1 MWEKN
6 CIKLTWT
13 RQILYKKNQ
22 FARFS
27 ELIKRKLIEKFD
39 KEYF

>member
-6 CIKLTWT
+6 CIKLAWT

-22 FARFS
+22 FAFS